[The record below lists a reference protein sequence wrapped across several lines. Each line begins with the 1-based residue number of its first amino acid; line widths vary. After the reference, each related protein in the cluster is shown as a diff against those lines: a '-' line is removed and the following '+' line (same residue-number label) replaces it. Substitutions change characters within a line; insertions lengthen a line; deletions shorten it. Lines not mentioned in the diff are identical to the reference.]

1 MTAIDPTTT
10 APTTIA
16 RTLDTAPALSADP
29 VAPADRIAADAA
41 DTAIASSDANARA
54 AVELAFAVHGPR
66 LRSILLGITRD
77 PHVAEDLAQEAFV
90 RLFVETRAGRAPDN
104 TGGWLYRTASNLAVS
119 RARRSSVARRFA
131 PLLVEREPRP
141 SPEVEAIR
149 DEQAS
154 QLHAAL
160 CELSPAERSALVWAA
175 EGLSGGEIADRLG
188 KSQVAVRTMICRAR
202 GRLRVRLAA
211 DGLTAA

>member
-10 APTTIA
+10 ATFD
-16 RTLDTAPALSADP
+16 RDPAHAADP
-29 VAPADRIAADAA
+29 A
-41 DTAIASSDANARA
+41 DTAAVIDATIADADARA
-54 AVELAFAVHGPR
+54 AVELAFAAHAPR

-77 PHVAEDLAQEAFV
+77 PQVAEDLAQEAFV

-119 RARRSSVARRFA
+119 RARRSIVARRFA
-131 PLLVEREPRP
+131 PMLVEREPRP

-149 DEQAS
+149 DERAS

-160 CELSPAERSALVWAA
+160 RELSPAERSALVWAA

-202 GRLRVRLAA
+202 GRLRIRLAA
-211 DGLTAA
+211 DGLTTAA